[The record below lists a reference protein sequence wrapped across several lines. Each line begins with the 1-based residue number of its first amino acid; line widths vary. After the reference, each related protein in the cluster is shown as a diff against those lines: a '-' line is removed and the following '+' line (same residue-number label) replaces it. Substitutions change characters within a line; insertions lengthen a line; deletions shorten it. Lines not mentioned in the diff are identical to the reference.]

1 MTANAA
7 SARPSGSAL
16 QGFLEAAPDAI
27 VVMDTTGSIVVL
39 NGLTEKMFGY
49 SRGELIGQQIEI
61 LVPERFRAGHFRYR
75 TNYFREPR
83 TRPMGAGRE
92 LSGLRKDGT
101 EFAVEISLSPLE
113 TDEGRLVI
121 SIIRDTT
128 QRRQAEAKF
137 RGLLES
143 APDGIVVVDR
153 SGRIVIV
160 NTQTERIFGYSRE
173 ELIGQPIE
181 VLVPDRLKGVHVAH
195 RNGFF
200 ENPKVRPMG
209 SAGMSLTGRKRDGT
223 EFPVE
228 ISLSPM
234 ETEEG
239 LLVSAAI
246 RDITERMKVEA
257 KFRSFLE
264 AAPDAIVIVNRDGHI
279 VIINSQAENLFG
291 YTRTELVGQRVEAL
305 VPPRFRPRHS
315 DHRTSFFA
323 DPKLRAMGSG
333 LELFGLRKDRTEFP
347 VEISLS
353 PIESEEGTLVS
364 AAIRDITGRKK
375 VEAKFRSFL
384 EAAPDAI
391 VIVNREGQIVIMNS
405 QAENLFGYTRT
416 ELVGQRVEALV
427 PPRFRARHP
436 EHRTKYFA
444 DPRLRPM
451 GSGLEL
457 FGLRKD
463 GTEFPVEI
471 SLSPIETEEGTL
483 VSAAI
488 RDITDRKKVE
498 DKLRSSLR
506 EKEVLLK
513 EIHHRVKNNLQ
524 IVSSML
530 NLQMGQIKDSEARD
544 LFQESQSRVRSIA
557 LFHEQ
562 LYQSKDLARVEIAE
576 YLKGLCTGLFATYGV
591 NPEQVVLSVRVQDI
605 PLGVDAAISCGLI
618 VNELLANA
626 LKHAFPEGR
635 RGEVQITL
643 YGEGHQVTL
652 EVADNGLG
660 FPPNLDFRSHTTLG
674 LRLVCILT
682 EQIRGTIDLD
692 RREGTRFIVRFDK
705 TESG

>member
-1 MTANAA
+1 MTDRPDDQARQSTAVA
-7 SARPSGSAL
+7 SITPKATSTSLTGSAL

-27 VVMDTTGSIVVL
+27 VVVDTTGTIVVI

-49 SRGELIGQQIEI
+49 SREELVGLHIEV
-61 LVPERFRAGHFRYR
+61 LVPERFRTGHVGYR
-75 TNYFREPR
+75 SNYFREPR
-83 TRPMGAGRE
+83 TRPMGEGRE
-92 LSGLRKDGT
+92 LAGRRKDGT
-101 EFAVEISLSPLE
+101 EFTVEISLSPLNTE
-113 TDEGRLVI
+113 EGRLVI

-128 QRRQAEAKF
+128 HRRQAEAKF

-153 SGRIVIV
+153 AGRIVIV

-173 ELIGQPIE
+173 ELIGRPIE
-181 VLVPDRLKGVHVAH
+181 VLVPSRFTGSHVAH

-209 SAGMSLTGRKRDGT
+209 AAGMALTGRKRDGT

-234 ETEEG
+234 QTDEG

-246 RDITERMKVEA
+246 RDITERKKVEA

-264 AAPDAIVIVNRDGHI
+264 AAPDAIVIVNRQGLI

-291 YTRTELVGQRVEAL
+291 YTRTELVGQRVESL
-305 VPPRFRPRHS
+305 VPPRYRH
-315 DHRTSFFA
+315 
-323 DPKLRAMGSG
+323 
-333 LELFGLRKDRTEFP
+333 
-347 VEISLS
+347 
-353 PIESEEGTLVS
+353 
-364 AAIRDITGRKK
+364 
-375 VEAKFRSFL
+375 
-384 EAAPDAI
+384 
-391 VIVNREGQIVIMNS
+391 
-405 QAENLFGYTRT
+405 
-416 ELVGQRVEALV
+416 
-427 PPRFRARHP
+427 RHP
-436 EHRTKYFA
+436 EHRTNFFR

-471 SLSPIETEEGTL
+471 SLSPIDTEEGTL

-488 RDITDRKKVE
+488 RDISDRKKVE
-498 DKLRSSLR
+498 DKLRSSLK

-530 NLQMGQIKDSEARD
+530 NLQMGQIKDADARD

-557 LFHEQ
+557 LFHEK

-576 YLKGLCTGLFATYGV
+576 YLQGLASGLFATYGV
-591 NPEQVVLSVRVQDI
+591 NPEQVALSVRVEDI

-618 VNELLANA
+618 VNELLSNS
-626 LKHAFPEGR
+626 LKHAFPDGR
-635 RGEVQITL
+635 KGEVRIAL
-643 YGEGHQVTL
+643 HGEGAQVTL
-652 EVADNGLG
+652 EVADNGIG
-660 FPPNLDFRSHTTLG
+660 FPLNLDFRSHTTLG
-674 LRLVCILT
+674 LRLVCILS

-692 RREGTRFIVRFDK
+692 RGDGTRFVVRFDK
-705 TESG
+705 AEGA

>member
-1 MTANAA
+1 MTAEPT
-7 SARPSGSAL
+7 SSVRSGFAL

-27 VVMDTTGSIVVL
+27 VVVDTTGTIVVV
-39 NGLTEKMFGY
+39 NGLTEKLFGY
-49 SRGELIGQQIEI
+49 AREELLGQKIEL
-61 LVPERFRAGHFRYR
+61 LVPDRFRKGHIAYR
-75 TNYFREPR
+75 TSYFREPR
-83 TRPMGAGRE
+83 TRAMGEGRE
-92 LSGLRKDGT
+92 LSGRRKDGS

-113 TDEGRLVI
+113 TEEGRFVI

-160 NTQTERIFGYSRE
+160 NTQTERIFGYARE

-181 VLVPDRLKGVHVAH
+181 VLVPDRFKRIHIAH
-195 RNGFF
+195 RDGYLD
-200 ENPKVRPMG
+200 NPKVRPMG
-209 SAGMSLTGRKRDGT
+209 AAGMSSLTGRKRDGT
-223 EFPVE
+223 EFPLE

-234 ETEEG
+234 QTEEG

-246 RDITERMKVEA
+246 RDITER
-257 KFRSFLE
+257 
-264 AAPDAIVIVNRDGHI
+264 
-279 VIINSQAENLFG
+279 
-291 YTRTELVGQRVEAL
+291 T
-305 VPPRFRPRHS
+305 
-315 DHRTSFFA
+315 
-323 DPKLRAMGSG
+323 
-333 LELFGLRKDRTEFP
+333 
-347 VEISLS
+347 
-353 PIESEEGTLVS
+353 
-364 AAIRDITGRKK
+364 K

-405 QAENLFGYTRT
+405 QAENLFGYART
-416 ELVGQRVEALV
+416 ELVGQPVEVLV
-427 PPRFRARHP
+427 PSRFRGLHP
-436 EHRTKYFA
+436 EHRTNYFA
-444 DPRLRPM
+444 DPKLRPM

-498 DKLRSSLR
+498 DKLRSSLK

-530 NLQMGQIKDSEARD
+530 NLQMAQIDDSEARG

-557 LFHEQ
+557 LFHEK
-562 LYQSKDLARVEIAE
+562 LYQSKDLARVDIAG
-576 YLKGLCTGLFATYGV
+576 YLRGLSTGLFATYGV
-591 NPEQVVLSVRVQDI
+591 NPEQVILSARVQDI
-605 PLGVDAAISCGLI
+605 PLGVDAAIACGLI
-618 VNELLANA
+618 VNELLSNS
-626 LKHAFPEGR
+626 LKHAFPDGKK
-635 RGEVQITL
+635 GEIRIVL
-643 YGEGHQVTL
+643 HGEGDRVTL
-652 EVADNGLG
+652 EVADDGIG
-660 FPPNLDFRSHTTLG
+660 FPANLDFQSHSTLG

-682 EQIRGTIDLD
+682 EQIQGTIELD
-692 RREGTRFIVRFDK
+692 RREGTRFVVRFDR
-705 TESG
+705 TEGS